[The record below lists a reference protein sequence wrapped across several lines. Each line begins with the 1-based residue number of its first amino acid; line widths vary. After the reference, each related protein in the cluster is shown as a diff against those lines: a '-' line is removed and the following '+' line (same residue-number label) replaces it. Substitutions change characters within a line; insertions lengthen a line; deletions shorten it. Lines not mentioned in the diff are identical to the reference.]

1 MCEGRS
7 FTTWIEHEGAV
18 RGGKLWAVP
27 LTKEVSCDV
36 ITDDHRD
43 REEAPEETLKNVL
56 SDKVRLRAQHEEGQ
70 VSPAKLGEREEG
82 RRERREAAKII
93 KVGE

>member
-1 MCEGRS
+1 M
-7 FTTWIEHEGAV
+7 
-18 RGGKLWAVP
+18 P